1 MKLIAVNGHPQ
12 MQQPWRGAMVV
23 QGRAQ
28 SGGALVDPTGTVS
41 ARLLVEPD
49 LRRRYG
55 LDRPSLPVLLTR
67 AAPDQ
72 IAALIEL
79 RHGNPIDLYTTPA
92 LFESL
97 GSMSTIWAALQERS
111 RLHWR
116 MVPLGGDLSEAH
128 FHVEGQVGVAYTAW
142 MPGGDEGAPGAP
154 LVLIIEDESSEQQV
168 AWVHGAGADLAMVS
182 AHLQSKRMPLQWLVL
197 DAEGL
202 EDRSVVN
209 WLAAQPAVHRLMLG
223 GSPLVQRHASKLGIE
238 CAHDGLEIVVG

>member
-1 MKLIAVNGHPQ
+1 
-12 MQQPWRGAMVV
+12 MVV
-23 QGRAQ
+23 QGRAH

-97 GSMSTIWAALQERS
+97 GSMTTIWAALQERG

-116 MVPLGGDLSEAH
+116 MVPLGGDLSESH
-128 FHVEGQVGVAYTAW
+128 FHVEGQMGVAYTAW
-142 MPGGDEGAPGAP
+142 MPGGDEGTPGAP
-154 LVLIIEDESSEQQV
+154 LVLIIRDESSEQQV
-168 AWVHGAGADLAMVS
+168 AWVHGAGADLEMVS
-182 AHLQSKRMPLQWLVL
+182 DHLESLPTPLEWLVL

-202 EDRSVVN
+202 DDGTVVN
-209 WLAAQPAVHRLMLG
+209 WLAAQPAVNRLMLG
-223 GSPLVQRHASKLGIE
+223 GGPVVQRRAAKLDIE
-238 CAHDGLEIVVG
+238 CARDGLEIVVE